1 MRVEKQAGNGMAR
14 RGLLRG
20 AALGGAGI
28 AAASL
33 VPAQSAS
40 AASTTSAA
48 GAGDGFVFP
57 GVDVV
62 IDGSHATTDV
72 TLLVRAYLA
81 RKSAAD
87 PAGTTDFFSHHP
99 VTYIDAVLGWAWYD
113 WDSLL
118 TAMGQFMPT
127 WPKDGKS
134 YPTRI
139 LGDST
144 SAIVFFTDTAG
155 LFGPSEIRAVG
166 VVNFNDRKIA
176 RQIDYWDGR
185 HFGIS
190 NTAQLKLPADQFP
203 ADFRESTVGETA
215 ARTMKHVSYELA
227 RVLRDGDGANAAE
240 LFAPGA
246 VFEDIPA
253 HVQIIGPRSIG
264 SYLTDAAALLP
275 YAGGSTAVRH
285 VVGSAVGGGYEWT
298 ASDGPV
304 LRGVIALEL
313 DRWRRIT
320 RLTAMWDGSQVDD
333 STLVSLSRKA
343 IER

>member
-1 MRVEKQAGNGMAR
+1 MRVSKQAENGTTR
-14 RGLLRG
+14 RGLLQG

-33 VPAQSAS
+33 LPAPTA
-40 AASTTSAA
+40 SAA
-48 GAGDGFVFP
+48 GASGGFVFP
-57 GVDVV
+57 GVDIV

-72 TLLVRAYLA
+72 TLLVRDYLA

-87 PAGTTDFFSHHP
+87 PDGTMTFFSHNP
-99 VTYIDAVLGWAWYD
+99 VTYIDAVLGWSWYD
-113 WDSLL
+113 WDSLR
-118 TAMGQFMPT
+118 TALGQFMPN

-139 LGDST
+139 LGNSAG
-144 SAIVFFTDTAG
+144 AIVFFTDTAG
-155 LFGPSEIRAVG
+155 LFGSSEIRAVG
-166 VVNFNDRKIA
+166 VINFSDRKIT

-190 NTAQLKLPADQFP
+190 DTAKLRVPADTFP

-215 ARTMKHVSYELA
+215 AHTMKNASYTLA
-227 RVLRDGDGANAAE
+227 RALRAGDGASAAD

-253 HVQIIGPRSIG
+253 HVQIVGPRSIG
-264 SYLTDAAALLP
+264 SYLTGAASLLP
-275 YAGGSTAVRH
+275 YSGGSTAVRH
-285 VVGSAVGGGYEWT
+285 VVGSAAGGGYEWT

-304 LRGVIALEL
+304 PRGVIALEL
-313 DRWRRIT
+313 DGWGKIT

-333 STLVSLSRKA
+333 STLVSLSQKA